1 VVSKTIGVQSI
12 AGNRCVGAPSSET
25 VRGAEALFRN
35 DNVIY
40 AQIRNVLVSIAEKLI
55 EELEKDPK
63 ARRRIA
69 ELMVT
74 DSDVRLAIVNA
85 VLADV
90 ATKRDIER
98 LESATKRDLERLE
111 ASTKR
116 ELEKLE
122 AATKRD
128 LENLRVE
135 MKAEMERLEERLRSE
150 IQREVRRL
158 EERISALE
166 SRMSALENRV
176 NSIEARLA
184 RLEGQM
190 NLFVRLFIA
199 FNLPTLIAVIGIL
212 LRLVFA

>member
-1 VVSKTIGVQSI
+1 MD
-12 AGNRCVGAPSSET
+12 
-25 VRGAEALFRN
+25 RN
-35 DNVIY
+35 SP
-40 AQIRNVLVSIAEKLI
+40 VSIAEKLI

-63 ARRRIA
+63 IRKRLA

-74 DSDVRLAIVNA
+74 DSEVRLAIINA

-90 ATKRDIER
+90 ATK
-98 LESATKRDLERLE
+98 KDLE
-111 ASTKR
+111 K
-116 ELEKLE
+116 
-122 AATKRD
+122 
-128 LENLRVE
+128 
-135 MKAEMERLEERLRSE
+135 LEERLRNDFRNE

-166 SRMSALENRV
+166 RRIEALENRISALENRV
-176 NSIEARLA
+176 SAIEARLA

-212 LRLVFA
+212 LRMVFS

>member
-1 VVSKTIGVQSI
+1 MD
-12 AGNRCVGAPSSET
+12 
-25 VRGAEALFRN
+25 RN
-35 DNVIY
+35 SP
-40 AQIRNVLVSIAEKLI
+40 VSIAEKLI

-63 ARRRIA
+63 IRRRLA

-74 DSDVRLAIVNA
+74 DSEVRLAIINA

-90 ATKRDIER
+90 ATK
-98 LESATKRDLERLE
+98 SDLERLE
-111 ASTKR
+111 
-116 ELEKLE
+116 EKL
-122 AATKRD
+122 T
-128 LENLRVE
+128 N
-135 MKAEMERLEERLRSE
+135 E
-150 IQREVRRL
+150 IRREVGRL

-166 SRMSALENRV
+166 SRIETLENRV

-212 LRLVFA
+212 LRLVFS

>member
-1 VVSKTIGVQSI
+1 M
-12 AGNRCVGAPSSET
+12 
-25 VRGAEALFRN
+25 
-35 DNVIY
+35 
-40 AQIRNVLVSIAEKLI
+40 SIAEKLI

-63 ARRRIA
+63 IRRRLA

-74 DSDVRLAIVNA
+74 DSDVRLAIINA

-90 ATKRDIER
+90 ATK
-98 LESATKRDLERLE
+98 KDLERLE
-111 ASTKR
+111 AATKR

-122 AATKRD
+122 
-128 LENLRVE
+128 
-135 MKAEMERLEERLRSE
+135 ERLKNDFRNE
-150 IQREVRRL
+150 IRREVSRL

-166 SRMSALENRV
+166 RRIETLENRISALENRV

-199 FNLPTLIAVIGIL
+199 FNLPILIAVIGIL
-212 LRLVFA
+212 LRMVFS

>member
-1 VVSKTIGVQSI
+1 
-12 AGNRCVGAPSSET
+12 
-25 VRGAEALFRN
+25 
-35 DNVIY
+35 
-40 AQIRNVLVSIAEKLI
+40 VSIGEKLI

-63 ARRRIA
+63 IRRRLA

-74 DSDVRLAIVNA
+74 DSDVRLAIINA

-90 ATKRDIER
+90 ATKSD
-98 LESATKRDLERLE
+98 LEKLEAATKW
-111 ASTKR
+111 

-122 AATKRD
+122 AATKRE
-128 LENLRVE
+128 LE
-135 MKAEMERLEERLRSE
+135 KLEERLRSE

-166 SRMSALENRV
+166 NRV
-176 NSIEARLA
+176 NSIEERLA

-190 NLFVRLFIA
+190 GLFVKLFIA

-212 LRLVFA
+212 LRMVFS